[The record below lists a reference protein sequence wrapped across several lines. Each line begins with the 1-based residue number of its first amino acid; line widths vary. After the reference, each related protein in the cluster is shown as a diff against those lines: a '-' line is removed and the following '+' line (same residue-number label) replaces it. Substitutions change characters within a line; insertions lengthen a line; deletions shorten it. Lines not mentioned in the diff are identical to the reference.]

1 MCHWTINLFAPHRFV
16 YFFADTPHLV
26 KTTRNCLLHSGSGT
40 CTRYMW
46 NNGQFILW
54 QHISQMFYQDVD
66 NGLKLLPK
74 ITYDHINLNSYS
86 VMRVNLAAQVLSA
99 TMAAVLKTFGPAE
112 AAATSKFCEMVD
124 GFIDCVNVRSTAEH
138 QRKRK
143 PFLAPYTS
151 LEDERFQWLLEFLDY
166 LKRWKESTEN
176 RPGNFTLNA
185 RSRMS
190 VSWQTYEGFQISVHS
205 AIKATKFLLQEG
217 MEFVLTER
225 FCQDPLE
232 EYFGSQRKL
241 GQRND
246 NPDIKTFG
254 YNNNTIRIQRAVSCQ
269 SGNTR
274 GRKDKRRS

>member
-1 MCHWTINLFAPHRFV
+1 
-16 YFFADTPHLV
+16 
-26 KTTRNCLLHSGSGT
+26 
-40 CTRYMW
+40 MW

>member
-1 MCHWTINLFAPHRFV
+1 
-16 YFFADTPHLV
+16 
-26 KTTRNCLLHSGSGT
+26 
-40 CTRYMW
+40 
-46 NNGQFILW
+46 
-54 QHISQMFYQDVD
+54 MFYQDVD